1 MKENPI
7 FFKDEMVRAILDG
20 RKTQTRRVMRS
31 QVVPPGIVQM
41 ARPGY
46 CEIINEHGV
55 HIPGF
60 YCPYGQPGDQLWV
73 REKWRIGAWRED
85 SGCFAID
92 YCDGPLREW
101 RNDPSDHDG
110 QGFNKLWIQC
120 SDELHAKG
128 IEPDD
133 NGHYRWEVGQ
143 SPLRWRPSRYMPRW
157 ASRITLEITGVRV
170 ERLQDISEADAIA
183 EGVEG
188 HYIEDGWYW
197 RDYLLTDEDAAIS
210 PMLTCPK
217 ESFRSLWQSIN
228 GPSSWNEN
236 PWVWVVEFKRVQP

>member
-1 MKENPI
+1 MNSRPILFKE
-7 FFKDEMVRAILDG
+7 EMIRTILEG
-20 RKTQTRRVMRS
+20 RKTQTRRVIKP
-31 QVVPPGIVQM
+31 QPAPG
-41 ARPGY
+41 
-46 CEIINEHGV
+46 EIGSFGQGMPFIRGDKKN
-55 HIPGF
+55 IL
-60 YCPYGQPGDQLWV
+60 CPYGQPGDQLWV

-101 RNDPSDHDG
+101 RNDPTDRDG
-110 QGFNKLWIQC
+110 EGFNKLWIQC

-128 IEPDD
+128 IKPDD
-133 NGHYRWEVGQ
+133 DGHYRWEVGQ

-157 ASRITLEITGVRV
+157 ASRITLEITSVRV

-197 RDYLLTDEDAAIS
+197 RNYLLTDEDAAIS
-210 PMLTCPK
+210 PMLSCPK
-217 ESFRSLWQSIN
+217 KSFRSLWQSIN
-228 GPSSWNEN
+228 GADSWEANQ
-236 PWVWVVEFKRVQP
+236 WVWVIEFKRVKP

>member
-1 MKENPI
+1 MNSRPILFKE
-7 FFKDEMVRAILDG
+7 EMIRTILEG
-20 RKTQTRRVMRS
+20 RKTQTRRVIKPQPAPGEIGSFGQGMPFIRS
-31 QVVPPGIVQM
+31 DKKNIL
-41 ARPGY
+41 
-46 CEIINEHGV
+46 
-55 HIPGF
+55 
-60 YCPYGQPGDQLWV
+60 CPYGQPGDQLWI

-101 RNDPSDHDG
+101 RNDPTDRDG
-110 QGFNKLWIQC
+110 EGFNKLWIQC

-128 IEPDD
+128 IKPDD
-133 NGHYRWEVGQ
+133 DGHYRWEVGQ
-143 SPLRWRPSRYMPRW
+143 SPLRWRTSRYMPRW

-170 ERLQDISEADAIA
+170 ERLQHISDADAIA

-197 RDYLLTDEDAAIS
+197 RNYLLTDEDAAIS
-210 PMLTCPK
+210 PMLNCPK

-228 GPSSWNEN
+228 GADSWEANQ
-236 PWVWVVEFKRVQP
+236 WVWVIEFKRVKP